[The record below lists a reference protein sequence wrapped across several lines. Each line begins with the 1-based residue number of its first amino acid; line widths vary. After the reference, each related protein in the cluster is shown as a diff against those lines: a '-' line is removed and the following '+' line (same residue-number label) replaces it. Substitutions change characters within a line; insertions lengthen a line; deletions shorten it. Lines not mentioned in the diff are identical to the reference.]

1 MKTPSKYQVA
11 PEYPRI
17 PHLSK
22 DISNMTHDDI
32 QVDKIPLPIDGVYQE
47 KIDGANCGMSWND
60 GPLLRNRDHILK
72 KGYTKIKTPA
82 KKQFVPAWNWLH
94 EHEDDIK
101 EIIKLWESPITIYGE
116 WMLVKHSLDYTQ
128 LTDWFIAYDI
138 WSLEDEKFLSPELV
152 SNLLSQTNIQFIK
165 SYKKVFTDVQE
176 IIDISETQ
184 SDYRDGVREGI
195 VIKTSNGFFC
205 ENMYKI
211 VNKHF
216 TRRDDFND
224 EMIKNK
230 LI

>member
-1 MKTPSKYQVA
+1 MKAPNKFKIA

-32 QVDKIPLPIDGVYQE
+32 QVDAIPLPLIGHYQE

-60 GPLLRNRDHILK
+60 GPLLRNRDHILN

-94 EHEDDIK
+94 KHEDDIK
-101 EIIKLWESPITIYGE
+101 MVSEIWESPITIYGE
-116 WMLVKHSLDYTQ
+116 WMLVKHSLDYNK

-138 WSLEDEKFLSPELV
+138 WSLEDEKFLSPEIV
-152 SNLLSQTNIQFIK
+152 EQLLSKTNIQFIK
-165 SYKKVFTDVQE
+165 SYKKEFLTVPE
-176 IIDISETQ
+176 IVETSEMK

-195 VIKTSNGFFC
+195 VIKTTDGLFC
-205 ENMYKI
+205 KDMYKI
-211 VNKHF
+211 VNRHF
-216 TRRDDFND
+216 VRRDDFN
-224 EMIKNK
+224 ESMIKNTLK
-230 LI
+230 